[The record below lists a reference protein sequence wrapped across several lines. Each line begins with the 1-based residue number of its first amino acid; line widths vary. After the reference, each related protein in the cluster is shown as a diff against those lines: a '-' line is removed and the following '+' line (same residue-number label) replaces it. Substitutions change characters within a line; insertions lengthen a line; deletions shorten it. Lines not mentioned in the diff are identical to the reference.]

1 MEYRIVVDSCG
12 ELTDEMKKSGIY
24 KTASLSMEV
33 DGVHIQDDESFDQ
46 ADFLKRVAESSECP
60 KSSCPSP
67 EKYMELYHCEA
78 ERVYAVTLSAELS
91 GSHNRAELGRKLYEE
106 EYGRKQ
112 IHVFNSRSAS
122 VGESL
127 IALKIQEC
135 EEKGMD
141 WQDFWKEGKNNKIY
155 MCHGKDNI
163 VFHSIIL
170 NALLLGQKENYHLV
184 DTIVSAEYLNFN
196 DQKFSKSKGIGMTA
210 LEACDLYDSDS
221 IRYHL
226 ISNGPERKD
235 TNFTIEDFKTVHNTE
250 ILNKFGNL
258 VNRTLNFKDLEEI
271 PEGKVDSK
279 IENLIKETYKKVG
292 ENIENLEF
300 KAAVQNIMDLVE
312 VGNKYYD
319 TSKPWVAKKENIEEF
334 NNIIYT
340 CSVIIAN
347 LSNLFE
353 PIMPTASQK
362 IREYLNI
369 QTKSWEYITIPAGL
383 KLDKIEPLFERMK

>member
-91 GSHNRAELGRKLYEE
+91 GSYNSAELGRKLYEE

-135 EEKGMD
+135 EEKGMEFEEVIASVD
-141 WQDFWKEGKNNKIY
+141 RYIEEQHTYFVLENLDTLRKNGRLTGLKSLAVSALNIKPVMGGTKEGTIY
-155 MCHGKDNI
+155 QIGQARGMKK
-163 VFHSIIL
+163 
-170 NALLLGQKENYHLV
+170 ALVKLV
-184 DTIVSAEYLNFN
+184 DTLVGEVEHPENKILAIAHCNCKARADDVRKMIEEKIQVRDVIILDTKGISSMYASDGGIIVS
-196 DQKFSKSKGIGMTA
+196 I
-210 LEACDLYDSDS
+210 
-221 IRYHL
+221 
-226 ISNGPERKD
+226 
-235 TNFTIEDFKTVHNTE
+235 
-250 ILNKFGNL
+250 
-258 VNRTLNFKDLEEI
+258 
-271 PEGKVDSK
+271 
-279 IENLIKETYKKVG
+279 
-292 ENIENLEF
+292 
-300 KAAVQNIMDLVE
+300 
-312 VGNKYYD
+312 
-319 TSKPWVAKKENIEEF
+319 
-334 NNIIYT
+334 
-340 CSVIIAN
+340 
-347 LSNLFE
+347 
-353 PIMPTASQK
+353 
-362 IREYLNI
+362 
-369 QTKSWEYITIPAGL
+369 
-383 KLDKIEPLFERMK
+383 

>member
-91 GSHNRAELGRKLYEE
+91 GSHNSAELGRKLYEE

-135 EEKGMD
+135 EEKGMEFEEVIASVD
-141 WQDFWKEGKNNKIY
+141 RYIEEQHTYFVLENLDTLRKNGRLTGLKSLAVSALNIKPVMGANPEGQICQLEQIAADAINPTEKILAISHCNCPERAMAVEKLIREKINVKESFI
-155 MCHGKDNI
+155 
-163 VFHSIIL
+163 
-170 NALLLGQKENYHLV
+170 V
-184 DTIVSAEYLNFN
+184 DTAGISSMYANDGGIIVVL
-196 DQKFSKSKGIGMTA
+196 
-210 LEACDLYDSDS
+210 
-221 IRYHL
+221 
-226 ISNGPERKD
+226 
-235 TNFTIEDFKTVHNTE
+235 
-250 ILNKFGNL
+250 
-258 VNRTLNFKDLEEI
+258 
-271 PEGKVDSK
+271 
-279 IENLIKETYKKVG
+279 
-292 ENIENLEF
+292 
-300 KAAVQNIMDLVE
+300 
-312 VGNKYYD
+312 
-319 TSKPWVAKKENIEEF
+319 
-334 NNIIYT
+334 
-340 CSVIIAN
+340 
-347 LSNLFE
+347 
-353 PIMPTASQK
+353 
-362 IREYLNI
+362 
-369 QTKSWEYITIPAGL
+369 
-383 KLDKIEPLFERMK
+383 